1 MIQSYLYKLKNSRN
15 KIDQIKIS
23 GSGLSTGGR
32 GEWGEAVRRLELGFG
47 FLAALLPVYGNA
59 LSLTPSPWFLKC
71 RPKRL
76 GLVIG

>member
-23 GSGLSTGGR
+23 GSGLSTGG
-32 GEWGEAVRRLELGFG
+32 GGGGEAVRRLELGFG